1 MSINRESILAV
12 DDPCKLGDS
21 ISLFLGD
28 GADREDP
35 SVGDVQ
41 VRWDGTDL
49 DILVAAD
56 DSVIKIGNGTLSA
69 DVWIYGNTANDYL
82 VWDAS
87 ASALQLKGAAAL
99 SVDGTGT
106 VTLANGVNVVCG
118 TGTGTKIGTG
128 ATQKLG
134 FYNATPTAQ
143 LTGVAVTAEGIH
155 AALVTLGL
163 ITA

>member
-1 MSINRESILAV
+1 MSTERTSILAV

-41 VRWDGTDL
+41 IRWDGTDL

-56 DSVIKIGNGTLSA
+56 DTVIKIGNGTLSA
-69 DVWIYGNTANDYL
+69 DVWIYGNTADDYL
-82 VWDAS
+82 EWDAS
-87 ASALQLKGAAAL
+87 AGRLYTRGAA
-99 SVDGTGT
+99 G
-106 VTLANGVNVVCG
+106 VTLAG
-118 TGTGTKIGTG
+118 TGGLTITDVNIALGTTTGTKIGT
-128 ATQKLG
+128 AASQKLG
-134 FYNATPTAQ
+134 FYNATPVVQ
-143 LTGVAVTAEGIH
+143 PTGVAVTAGGVH